1 MSVLKRGSRGADV
14 EQLQIRLKALG
25 YYDGDVD
32 GDFGPKTAAAV
43 LAFQQAYEELV
54 DDEIAGPLT
63 QARIAQAL
71 VIKSPSPPPPEVPV
85 AIVPC
90 GAAMWAAFQR
100 FIAVIVGTATGKPVR
115 YGPGRGLF
123 VNGKGTPPSPGKFV
137 VTHGPGALGAKA
149 WNGGQTFPSFHCS
162 AFTNFFLGWL
172 DRRNA
177 DYTHAGNIPSLFVL
191 CEASASEHV
200 EPQDGWV
207 LRYRGYG
214 NVCSPI
220 LTDGSTTSRT
230 GIAKVIDAKELLA
243 RARAGTLPTFV
254 VFGQSTLIGGKW
266 LWWHHTGLFVV
277 RDNRLYRIA
286 ADGRYA
292 NGRWSGQPMQYVEV
306 TDANVG
312 TLAACVYRLY
322 GVNTTDGTYG
332 DQTRPIADIDFEA

>member
-1 MSVLKRGSRGADV
+1 MSILKRGSQGAEV
-14 EQLQIRLKALG
+14 EQLQIRLRALG
-25 YYDGDVD
+25 YYDGDID

-71 VIKSPSPPPPEVPV
+71 VIKNPSPPPPPSPI

-90 GAAMWAAFQR
+90 NAVTWAAFQR
-100 FIAVIVGTATGKPVR
+100 FIAVIVGAITGKPVR

-123 VNGKGTPPSPGKFV
+123 VGDKWV

-162 AFTNFFLGWL
+162 AFTNFVLGWL
-172 DRRNA
+172 GRRNG
-177 DYTHAGNIPSLFVL
+177 DYTHAGNVPELWTL
-191 CEASASEHV
+191 CEASADEHV
-200 EPQDGWV
+200 VPQDGWV

-214 NVCSPI
+214 DMCSPI
-220 LTDGSTTSRT
+220 LTDGSTTKRA
-230 GIAKVIDAKELLA
+230 GISKVIDAKELLA

-254 VFGQSTLIGGKW
+254 VFGQSTLINGKW

-277 RDNRLYRIA
+277 WENRLYRIA

-292 NGRWSGQPMQYVEV
+292 NGRWSGQPMQYVEI
-306 TDANVG
+306 TDQNVG
-312 TLAACVYRLY
+312 NLAACVYRCY
-322 GVNTTDGTYG
+322 GVNTVDGTYG
-332 DQTRPIADIDFEA
+332 DQTRPIADVVFET